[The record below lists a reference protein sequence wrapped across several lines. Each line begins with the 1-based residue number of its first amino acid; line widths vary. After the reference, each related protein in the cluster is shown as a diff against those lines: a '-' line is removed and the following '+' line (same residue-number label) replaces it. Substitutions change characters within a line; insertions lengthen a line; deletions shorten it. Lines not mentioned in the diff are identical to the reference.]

1 MGIHGIPYIW
11 FETSKYIKGS
21 NPVKMASVLLPCVHV
36 VIIFCLFRL
45 IHYLVSSREKKEVEE
60 VEEKTKKD
68 GEVHTMVV
76 VCGNSEVDSAMSQVG
91 KNSSTKPC

>member
-1 MGIHGIPYIW
+1 M
-11 FETSKYIKGS
+11 
-21 NPVKMASVLLPCVHV
+21 
-36 VIIFCLFRL
+36 
-45 IHYLVSSREKKEVEE
+45 SSREKKEVEE